1 MSSWHNDWCRESI
14 YPGNIAELADKMGAG
29 VISVS
34 ASSWRAVISPHIIQ
48 PVQMTLLISMQPI
61 WGFTISVTSRCE
73 CDIVPGVH
81 AVWHSDNT
89 ISCWLFTPLTM
100 SNFSETVHSITR
112 LGLVWY
118 FPDMSGW
125 TSRPIFSGEVRFFPD
140 IDRGTSGGDFENYD
154 EPKTQVFRCF

>member
-1 MSSWHNDWCRESI
+1 MFTLGAMSSWHNDWCRESI

-61 WGFTISVTSRCE
+61 WGITISVTSRCE
-73 CDIVPGVH
+73 CDIVPSVH

-89 ISCWLFTPLTM
+89 ISCWLFTPLNM
-100 SNFSETVHSITR
+100 SNFSETVHSIT
-112 LGLVWY
+112 V
-118 FPDMSGW
+118 PDTW
-125 TSRPIFSGEVRFFPD
+125 VVPIRGHGAVNKGDFFPKQGVYAKLEFHFS
-140 IDRGTSGGDFENYD
+140 RG
-154 EPKTQVFRCF
+154 